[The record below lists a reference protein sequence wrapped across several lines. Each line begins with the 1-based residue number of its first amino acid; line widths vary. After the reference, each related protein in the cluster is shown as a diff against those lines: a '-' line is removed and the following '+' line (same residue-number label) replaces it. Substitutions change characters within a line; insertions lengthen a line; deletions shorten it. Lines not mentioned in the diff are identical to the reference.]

1 MDFVSGTSLMTHCVV
16 LTCPSS
22 QQGGGQKERKEE
34 RLEVENTL
42 WANTVLAS
50 GGCALQVVGPAGGCG
65 LQVDVPC
72 YM

>member
-1 MDFVSGTSLMTHCVV
+1 MHCLYSAKNLSLLCKAIHWGRVPLICIS
-16 LTCPSS
+16 L
-22 QQGGGQKERKEE
+22 EE